1 MTEKETGVPTVR
13 NEGFVAHLPTGV
25 RGYPGVVHWVYF
37 LSAVT
42 VVSGIFGMF

>member
-1 MTEKETGVPTVR
+1 MTEKETGVSTVG

-25 RGYPGVVHWVYF
+25 RGYPGVVHWIYF